1 MGPALGAS
9 CTWVWI
15 RFRPRNHRIWP
26 RRSSRSAWSISS
38 TSSLSSSSGI
48 SSFCVSL
55 PASLRNLSLL
65 VGMVAMT
72 CRGPSQRQGRG
83 RSPSVSLLPPV
94 PPSLFSHPPSPLTYL
109 PDYMFNSL
117 LNSSHPFLNSTF
129 KSLSDLLFNS
139 LTPPESG
146 GHSGKPWPLGVGLM

>member
-1 MGPALGAS
+1 MFTPSPACPAGMGPALGAS

-26 RRSSRSAWSISS
+26 RLSSRSAWSISS

-72 CRGPSQRQGRG
+72 CRGCGKVRAMGA
-83 RSPSVSLLPPV
+83 V
-94 PPSLFSHPPSPLTYL
+94 PQSAPSLPAT
-109 PDYMFNSL
+109 
-117 LNSSHPFLNSTF
+117 PFL
-129 KSLSDLLFNS
+129 LSQSPAS
-139 LTPPESG
+139 LTQLPLHVQLINIPIQSLNLLLICLSIHSLIQSQG
-146 GHSGKPWPLGVGLM
+146 GRVENLGF